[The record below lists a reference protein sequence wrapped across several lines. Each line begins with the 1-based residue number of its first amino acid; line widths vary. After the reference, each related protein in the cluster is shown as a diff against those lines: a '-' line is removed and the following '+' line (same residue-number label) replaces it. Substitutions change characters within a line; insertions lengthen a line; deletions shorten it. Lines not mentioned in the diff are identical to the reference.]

1 MSKLP
6 PIVTPIALNRT
17 ATATICLP
25 WFVQH
30 TPSGLAEY
38 PPMDASYKPLV
49 NGKEAFGAV
58 YDAILAARRTV
69 DIVCWGFQPSMYFK
83 RGEGDALCIGDL
95 LIQKGREGV
104 KIRILCWADS
114 LNLAQFSENS
124 TPGLGLLRSLST
136 QNENNT
142 QREYDRKW
150 YYLASIGPSPQQ
162 QELADNLKSRSKSAV
177 SPPTRPLVGE
187 RPLANIQ
194 FVTRDFSL
202 KSRAEIV
209 YRELMS
215 RADTDLSKK
224 AVVIGFGGEPSHHQ
238 KMVLVDYEAS
248 EHAVG
253 FVMGHNM
260 LDAYWDDDAHRFARM
275 NARFGR
281 NGATPRQDI
290 SSIVTG
296 PVLEHLNE
304 NFCRAWQ
311 RSAKVDLLARRK
323 GCASGLKVR
332 RDKGTAV
339 RAQITRTQSQEHRQ
353 DIKALY
359 LQTVRNVAQFIYIE
373 NQYFRWEPLAD
384 AIKEVAQRHVEW
396 GRDSGKHG
404 PIHLFVVTNS
414 SDEGMGDGTVSTYK
428 MLDSLGRADTM
439 PGVARLER
447 GEKLLRELLGMNEH
461 ALSGFGGGVRGATEA
476 DVLARRKAVQQKLD
490 EIRQKLK
497 DNQDPKKPILPT
509 EIPGLKI
516 HVCTLVAPDSP
527 ADNWMP
533 VYVHSKVMIID
544 DVFLTHGSANI
555 NTRSMEVDSELNIC
569 HEHTAVTQP
578 LRQRLWNIHT
588 SGRGAQD
595 DPAAAFKEW
604 SYIIN
609 RNKALRDSKIPQ
621 PPIASLVGFYRD
633 STKRSRLD

>member
-1 MSKLP
+1 MSKRP

-38 PPMDASYKPLV
+38 RPMEASYKPLV

-58 YDAILAARRTV
+58 YDAILAARHTV

-114 LNLAQFSENS
+114 LHLAQFSENS

-162 QELADNLKSRSKSAV
+162 QELADNLKSQSKSTV

-187 RPLANIQ
+187 QPLANIQ
-194 FVTRDFSL
+194 VVTRDFSL

-215 RADTDLSKK
+215 RADTDLSRK
-224 AVVIGFGGEPSHHQ
+224 AVVIGFGAEPSHHQ
-238 KMVLVDYEAS
+238 KMVLVDYEAP

-311 RSAKVDLLARRK
+311 RSAKVDLLAKRK
-323 GCASGLKVR
+323 GYASSLKVR
-332 RDKGTAV
+332 RDKGTV
-339 RAQITRTQSQEHRQ
+339 VMAQITRTQSQEHRQ

-359 LQTVRNVAQFIYIE
+359 LQSVRNVAQFIYIE

-396 GRDSGKHG
+396 GRDSGAHG

-428 MLDSLGRADTM
+428 MLDSLGRPDTM

-461 ALSGFGGGVRGATEA
+461 APSGFGGGVRGATEA
-476 DVLARRKAVQQKLD
+476 DALARKKAAQQKLD

-497 DNQDPKKPILPT
+497 DNLDPRKPILPMP
-509 EIPGLKI
+509 IPGLKI
-516 HVCTLVAPDSP
+516 HVCTLVTPDSP

-588 SGRGAQD
+588 KGMGVHD
-595 DPAAAFKEW
+595 DPREAFLAW
-604 SYIIN
+604 SDIIGKN
-609 RNKALRDSKIPQ
+609 RDRRDSKTQ
-621 PPIASLVGFYRD
+621 VPIASLVGFYRD